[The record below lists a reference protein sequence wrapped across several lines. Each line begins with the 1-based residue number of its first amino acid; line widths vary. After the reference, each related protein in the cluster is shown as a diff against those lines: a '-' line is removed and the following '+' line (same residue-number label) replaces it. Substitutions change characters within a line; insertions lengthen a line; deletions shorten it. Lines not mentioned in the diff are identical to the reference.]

1 MQDRPAALQLLL
13 LKFFKFYSK
22 WEWPNPI
29 NLMNCPQNFL
39 KNEGPKKSW
48 NPITSSQDSQHLM
61 PIITPEI
68 GIKDK

>member
-1 MQDRPAALQLLL
+1 
-13 LKFFKFYSK
+13 
-22 WEWPNPI
+22 
-29 NLMNCPQNFL
+29 MNCPQNFL

-68 GIKDK
+68 GIKEK